1 MILINLL
8 RGKPPAVCD
17 CCWSRLPGS
26 GPLTY
31 CPPRRLSRKE
41 QFRLDPE
48 ESPKRIALHDLGRLA
63 VRRVFEVKF
72 HEIDLGSPGLMLEV
86 KD

>member
-8 RGKPPAVCD
+8 RGVKPPICD

-31 CPPRRLSRKE
+31 VEPSRLPRKQ
-41 QFRLDPE
+41 QFRLDPA
-48 ESPKRIALHDLGRLA
+48 ESPKRIALHDLGGWLCG
-63 VRRVFEVKF
+63 ECLK
-72 HEIDLGSPGLMLEV
+72 
-86 KD
+86 